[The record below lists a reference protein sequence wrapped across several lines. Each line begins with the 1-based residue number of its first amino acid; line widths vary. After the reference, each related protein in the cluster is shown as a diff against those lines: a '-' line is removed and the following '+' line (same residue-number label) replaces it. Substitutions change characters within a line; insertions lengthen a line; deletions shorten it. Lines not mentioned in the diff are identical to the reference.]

1 MHENTATVAT
11 NTART
16 ARISPQNNILH
27 QNRRSAQKGQ
37 ILAKNEF

>member
-11 NTART
+11 NT